1 MPCRDARDVGGDGDM
16 GQARPVRRGARLARV
31 SGSRSGAAVKGGRD
45 AAINGRNVATLARS
59 RALGFGKDL
68 EASRPAKRTLD
79 GRAATPRCGRGW
91 CPLSSV
97 RAWHLAGP
105 VRFIAS
111 PAGAI
116 PARAASGP
124 ARRPAPREG
133 VIRRRGRRPCRRRCA
148 GTARGARPGR
158 GVRPRGRSP
167 RRPRRRA
174 GRSRGPACATPR
186 RRGSSGAGRRAS

>member
-91 CPLSSV
+91 CPAVVGAGLAFGGPGAVHRVTRGRHPCPSGERSSPTPGPPGGCHPAA
-97 RAWHLAGP
+97 RAA
-105 VRFIAS
+105 
-111 PAGAI
+111 AI
-116 PARAASGP
+116 PALMRRNSSRRSAWTRRAASRSVSAAAAASSRAKP
-124 ARRPAPREG
+124 
-133 VIRRRGRRPCRRRCA
+133 
-148 GTARGARPGR
+148 RPGLSDSSAP
-158 GVRPRGRSP
+158 GIE
-167 RRPRRRA
+167 
-174 GRSRGPACATPR
+174 RSRA
-186 RRGSSGAGRRAS
+186 